1 MNALAWAPIIINMGT
16 LLVAGVGVIGARRKI
31 MELHMTLNSR
41 LDQLME
47 LSRLK
52 GMEQGRVAEVERVKD
67 A

>member
-1 MNALAWAPIIINMGT
+1 MNALAWAPILINMGT
-16 LLVAGVGVIGARRKI
+16 LLVAVVGVIGARAKI